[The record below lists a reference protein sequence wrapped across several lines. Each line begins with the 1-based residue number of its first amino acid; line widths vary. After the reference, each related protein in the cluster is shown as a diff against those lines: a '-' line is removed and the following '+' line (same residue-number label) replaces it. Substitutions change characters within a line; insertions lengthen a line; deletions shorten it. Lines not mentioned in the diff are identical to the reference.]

1 MKISVITPRFSLAG
15 VPLAQIRFA
24 KALSSLGHDVVLII
38 GCINKGYELP
48 ITHGINIKVL
58 EKEKKK

>member
-24 KALSSLGHDVVLII
+24 KALSSLGHDVVLLI
-38 GCINKGYELP
+38 GYVNNDNLIE
-48 ITHGINIKVL
+48 
-58 EKEKKK
+58 